1 MQPAPAGYCD
11 RWPAHDVAQPVQVMT
26 ALGQDAR
33 PRLVRAAPVA
43 PHVRVG
49 EVPPAD
55 RLEVLHADELA
66 EPALGQDRLHL
77 VCVGRVPHHMA
88 DREDDPGL
96 LDSLNDLEA
105 PRPGW
110 CDRLLPQHAVAQL
123 SAAACRAY
131 VLAVRTRN
139 KHCIRNPSLA

>member
-1 MQPAPAGYCD
+1 MQPAPAGYSD
-11 RWPAHDVAQPVQVMT
+11 RGPAHDVAQPVQVMT

-43 PHVRVG
+43 AHVRVG

-66 EPALGQDRLHL
+66 EPTLGQDRLHL
-77 VCVGRVPHHMA
+77 VCVGRVPHHIA
-88 DREDDPGL
+88 DREDEPGL
-96 LDSLNDLEA
+96 LASLTDLEA

-110 CDRLLPQHAVAQL
+110 CDRLRHQDLVAHL
-123 SAAACRAY
+123 SEEASSPYGLGARSSD
-131 VLAVRTRN
+131 N
-139 KHCIRNPSLA
+139 